1 MTVSD
6 PRSSPGQ
13 DEARLIGE
21 SRLLHVLFNVAG
33 AQYVIPAADV
43 LQMESFTSATKVP
56 GAPPYVAGL
65 VLIRGRVVPVID
77 VRARFGLPPVEPT
90 LDSRIVVISEEQ
102 RTVGLLVDSARE
114 VVRIAP
120 SELKPPPDV
129 LMGQSDGFVKSVA
142 KTGDRLLMLV
152 DCRKII
158 GEGHIHG
165 E

>member
-1 MTVSD
+1 VTVSD
-6 PRSSPGQ
+6 SRSSPEGN
-13 DEARLIGE
+13 EAGRVTDV
-21 SRLLHVLFNVAG
+21 RLLHVLFKVAD
-33 AQYVIPAADV
+33 AQYVVPAADV

-56 GAPPYVAGL
+56 GAPSYVAGL

-114 VVRIAP
+114 VVQIAP
-120 SELKPPPDV
+120 AELKPPPDV

-158 GEGHIHG
+158 GEGHVHG